1 MKLTSLAEDIHAKMR
16 KTSQNTDFDMRK
28 YLGIDKAL
36 QSIQV
41 EMVNNTSNLTEIDK
55 RVRRVAES

>member
-1 MKLTSLAEDIHAKMR
+1 MR

-41 EMVNNTSNLTEIDK
+41 EMVNNTPNLTEIDK
-55 RVRRVAES
+55 RVRKVAES

>member
-1 MKLTSLAEDIHAKMR
+1 MKLTSLAEDIHDKMR

-55 RVRRVAES
+55 RVRKVAES

>member
-28 YLGIDKAL
+28 YLGTDKAL

-55 RVRRVAES
+55 RVRKVAES